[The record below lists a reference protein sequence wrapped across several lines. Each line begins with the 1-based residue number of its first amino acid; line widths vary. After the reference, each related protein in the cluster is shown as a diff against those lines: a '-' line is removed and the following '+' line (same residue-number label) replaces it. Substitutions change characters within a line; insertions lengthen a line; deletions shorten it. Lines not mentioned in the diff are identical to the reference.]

1 MNEFEIIEDFFK
13 QAYPVSKGD
22 LALGIGDDAAIINV
36 PHDSELVM
44 SMDTLVAGVHFF
56 EDATP
61 EDIAFKSLA
70 VNLSDIAAMGA
81 SPRWFTLS
89 LTVPD
94 KNINWIEKFSSS
106 LNEVAAEY
114 SLLLI
119 GGDLS
124 KGPLSI
130 TIQAHGINPKGK
142 SLRRSGANAGDLIY
156 VTGRLGAAAYA
167 LKNRQ
172 DSVTFPA
179 PTETE
184 IQRLHR
190 PVPRIKTG
198 IALRDVA
205 TSCIDISDGLL
216 ADLGHILNASKVGAE
231 VKLPAIPFSDSL
243 KNIDKELAMELA
255 LTGGDDYELCFTL
268 PNGVPESVIKDLES
282 ICPIYCIGDITNQAS
297 ELEFMDENDER
308 CEIKAKAYSHF

>member
-1 MNEFEIIEDFFK
+1 MNEFEIIEKFFK
-13 QAYPVSKGD
+13 LAYPASKGD

-44 SMDTLVAGVHFF
+44 SMDTLVSGVHFF
-56 EDATP
+56 EDASP

-89 LTVPD
+89 LTIPD
-94 KNINWIEKFSSS
+94 KNIDWLDKFSSS
-106 LNEVAAEY
+106 LNKMAAEY

-130 TIQAHGINPKGK
+130 TIQAHGTNSKGK

-156 VTGRLGAAAYA
+156 VTGKLGGAAYA
-167 LKNRQ
+167 LRHRQ
-172 DSVTFPA
+172 DSVLFPA
-179 PTETE
+179 PTEAE
-184 IQRLHR
+184 IQQLHR

-198 IALRDVA
+198 TALRGVA

-216 ADLGHILNASKVGAE
+216 ADLGHILNASRVGAE
-231 VKLPAIPFSDSL
+231 VKLSDIPYSDSL
-243 KNIDKELAMELA
+243 KNIDNELAMELA

-268 PNGVPESVIKDLES
+268 PNGVPESVIKGLES
-282 ICPIYCIGDITNQAS
+282 IYPIYCIGAITNRTS
-297 ELEFMDENDER
+297 ELEFMNENDER
-308 CEIKAKAYSHF
+308 CEIKTKAYSHF